1 MGEWGE
7 SIGFILICLLAFLP
21 GSESGFSYFLELGT
35 SKAASIPARPS
46 FCPAASC
53 SMQSSSVTEGRWWK
67 GIRGLFCSF
76 SPLSCRSVVLCFEEA
91 GGGSAE
97 AAAAPAG
104 KPGWGSAGGRPEAP
118 AQRCLNT
125 LCLREERKRSLHAPG
140 SHPPQGKA
148 NQTTAPRNLP
158 SAPESLTAF

>member
-7 SIGFILICLLAFLP
+7 SIGFILICLLAFLA

-35 SKAASIPARPS
+35 SNEDSIPASPS
-46 FCPAASC
+46 FCPAVSC
-53 SMQSSSVTEGRWWK
+53 SMHSSSVIEGRWWK

-97 AAAAPAG
+97 AAAVPTV
-104 KPGWGSAGGRPEAP
+104 KPGWGSVGGRPEAP
-118 AQRCLNT
+118 VQRCLNT
-125 LCLREERKRSLHAPG
+125 LCLEKEEKP
-140 SHPPQGKA
+140 
-148 NQTTAPRNLP
+148 
-158 SAPESLTAF
+158 LTACSGQLPTSRGSKPKEQH